1 MAPNLPLDKEPVA
14 LGGGRVE
21 VTWEKM
27 SKSKHNGLDP
37 QEVVQQYGVD
47 TVRLYILYAAPPEQ
61 DILWNVKSEQ
71 NYPDTLRFF
80 NSGLIIILW
89 KALPVWRKLLP
100 QWNWSNLGNLI
111 SKRLSCNST
120 SKYPSLLCLC
130 AFTTSADALPG
141 VLRWQSR
148 LWQLVTKLRGARQL
162 GDVPNP
168 ARLKKKELAEA
179 KKIWENKN
187 YAIIEVATLEHQ
199 RNRKQPW
206 PLGVTNGPISKIHSN

>member
-1 MAPNLPLDKEPVA
+1 MRFASYYHFWKITIWPLTPNLPFLDKEPVA
-14 LGGGRVE
+14 CGGGRIE

-61 DILWNVKSEQ
+61 DILWNVKSK
-71 NYPDTLRFF
+71 PWRCCKITL
-80 NSGLIIILW
+80 
-89 KALPVWRKLLP
+89 KLLF
-100 QWNWSNLGNLI
+100 SI
-111 SKRLSCNST
+111 MNSEWCQRKGVSPT
-120 SKYPSLLCLC
+120 VCQDILFFCVC
-130 AFTTSADALPG
+130 VFTTSADALPG

-168 ARLKKKELAEA
+168 SLLKKKELAET

-187 YAIIEVATLEHQ
+187 YAVQEVATP
-199 RNRKQPW
+199 QPQTGW
-206 PLGVTNGPISKIHSN
+206 TNGSKCLMVTNIEAVFTSRGQ